1 MIERSGGG
9 PKRMIG
15 AMARSSPKS
24 QSNLVVRTYAPAR
37 RLLIVIAL
45 TFLAAFA
52 LYVVYELGRFDAG
65 YDRLAVSQE
74 RAEHGVNIDRL
85 EKANR
90 ELRTRLAE
98 LDTIRVG
105 RAREQAEVS
114 RTIGDLQ
121 AQVARQTQELAFYR
135 GIVAQSASSPGV
147 KIQQLRIG
155 AGAKPGR
162 YLVRMN
168 LVRSVRPEDVVT
180 GSLALTAEGARG
192 NLAGMLDLAAL
203 TGGKVRELPFTFRYF
218 QNFEQ
223 EIAIPAGFVPE
234 RLTVEVRS
242 GKKGISPVTQTFPWN
257 VDAS

>member
-1 MIERSGGG
+1 
-9 PKRMIG
+9 
-15 AMARSSPKS
+15 MARSSTPKP
-24 QSNLVVRTYAPAR
+24 QNIVVRTYAPAR
-37 RLLIVIAL
+37 RMLTVIAVA
-45 TFLAAFA
+45 FLAAFA

-74 RAEHGVNIDRL
+74 RAEHEVSIDRL

-135 GIVAQSASSPGV
+135 GIVAQSATTPSV

-155 AGAKPGR
+155 SGSKPGR

-168 LVRSVRPEDVVT
+168 LVRSVRPEDVTT
-180 GSLALTAEGARG
+180 GSLALTAEGNKADG
-192 NLAGMLDLAAL
+192 QAGMLDLAAL

-234 RLTVEVRS
+234 RLTIEVRS
-242 GKKGISPVTQTFPWN
+242 GKKGVSPVTQTFPWN

>member
-1 MIERSGGG
+1 M
-9 PKRMIG
+9 
-15 AMARSSPKS
+15 
-24 QSNLVVRTYAPAR
+24 LT
-37 RLLIVIAL
+37 VIAVA
-45 TFLAAFA
+45 FLAAFA

-74 RAEHGVNIDRL
+74 RAEHEVSIDRL

-135 GIVAQSASSPGV
+135 GIVAQSATIAQREDPAVADRRG
-147 KIQQLRIG
+147 QQAWALSRPHESG
-155 AGAKPGR
+155 ALGAPGR
-162 YLVRMN
+162 RRRPA
-168 LVRSVRPEDVVT
+168 RSRSPPKATRPTVRPACST
-180 GSLALTAEGARG
+180 CG
-192 NLAGMLDLAAL
+192 AL

-234 RLTVEVRS
+234 RLTIEVRS
-242 GKKGISPVTQTFPWN
+242 GKKGVSPVTQTFPWN

>member
-1 MIERSGGG
+1 
-9 PKRMIG
+9 MIG
-15 AMARSSPKS
+15 AMARSSPAKTS
-24 QSNLVVRTYAPAR
+24 SNLVVRTHAPAR
-37 RLLIVIAL
+37 WLLTVIAL

-65 YDRLAVSQE
+65 YDRQAVSQE
-74 RAEHGVNIDRL
+74 RTEHEVNIDRL

-114 RTIGDLQ
+114 RAIGDLQ

-135 GIVAQSASSPGV
+135 GIVAQSAVVPGV
-147 KIQQLRIG
+147 KVQQLHIG
-155 AGAKPGR
+155 TGSKPGR
-162 YLVRMN
+162 FLVRLN
-168 LVRSVRPEDVVT
+168 LTRAVRPEDVAT
-180 GSLALTAEGARG
+180 GSLAFTAEGAKDNQPG
-192 NLAGMLDLAAL
+192 SLDMGAL
-203 TGGKVRELPFTFRYF
+203 SGGKVKELPFNFRYF

-223 EIAIPAGFVPE
+223 EITIPAGFTPE

-242 GKKGISPVTQTFPWN
+242 GKKGVSPVTQTFPWT

>member
-1 MIERSGGG
+1 
-9 PKRMIG
+9 MIG
-15 AMARSSPKS
+15 SMPRNSPSKAS
-24 QSNLVVRTYAPAR
+24 QNVVVRTYAPAR
-37 RLLIVIAL
+37 RALTVIAL
-45 TFLAAFA
+45 TLLAAFA

-74 RAEHGVNIDRL
+74 RAEHGVNVDRL

-121 AQVARQTQELAFYR
+121 QQVARQTQELAFYR
-135 GIVAQSASSPGV
+135 GIVAQSAVVPGV

-155 AGAKPGR
+155 SGSKPGR

-168 LVRSVRPEDVVT
+168 VVRSVRPEDVVS
-180 GSLALTAEGARG
+180 GSLALTAEGVRDTK
-192 NLAGMLDLAAL
+192 AGSLDLAAL
-203 TGGKVRELPFTFRYF
+203 TGCKVRELPFTFRYF

-223 EIAIPAGFVPE
+223 EIAIPAGFAPE

-242 GKKGISPVTQTFPWN
+242 SKKGVSPVTQTFPWS

>member
-1 MIERSGGG
+1 
-9 PKRMIG
+9 MIG
-15 AMARSSPKS
+15 SMARTARSKPPP
-24 QSNLVVRTYAPAR
+24 NVVVRPHAPAR
-37 RLLIVIAL
+37 RVLTVTAL
-45 TFLAAFA
+45 TLLAAFA

-74 RAEHGVNIDRL
+74 RAEHQVNIDRL

-135 GIVAQSASSPGV
+135 GIVAQSATTPGV

-155 AGAKPGR
+155 TGSKPGR

-168 LVRSVRPEDVVT
+168 VVRSVRPEDVVT
-180 GSLALTAEGARG
+180 GSLAVTAEGARDDK
-192 NLAGMLDLAAL
+192 AVALDLAAL
-203 TGGKVRELPFTFRYF
+203 TGGRVRELPFNFRYF

-234 RLTVEVRS
+234 RLTIEVRS
-242 GKKGISPVTQTFPWN
+242 GKKGISPVTQTFPWA
-257 VDAS
+257 VDAG

>member
-1 MIERSGGG
+1 MSAMPRIG
-9 PKRMIG
+9 PTR
-15 AMARSSPKS
+15 
-24 QSNLVVRTYAPAR
+24 SNLVVRTHAPAR
-37 RLLIVIAL
+37 RVLTVIAL
-45 TFLAAFA
+45 TLLAAFA
-52 LYVVYELGRFDAG
+52 LYVVYELGRYDAG

-74 RAEHGVNIDRL
+74 RAEHEVNLDRL

-114 RTIGDLQ
+114 RTIGELQ
-121 AQVARQTQELAFYR
+121 AQVARQTQELEFYR
-135 GIVAQSASSPGV
+135 GIVAQQAVSPGV
-147 KIQQLRIG
+147 KVQQLRIG
-155 AGAKPGR
+155 QGSKPGR
-162 YLVRMN
+162 FVLRLN
-168 LVRSVRPEDVVT
+168 LMRSQRPDDVVK
-180 GSLALTAEGARG
+180 GSLALTAEGAKNNQPG
-192 NLAGMLDLAAL
+192 SLDTAAL
-203 TGGKVRELPFTFRYF
+203 TGGKLRELPFNFRYF

-242 GKKGISPVTQTFPWN
+242 SKKGVSPVSQTFPWS